1 VSKSD
6 LHRFPSEAEDASIGG
21 AKGIGVSS
29 EHTPLLSE
37 DCSGELEKFRLA
49 TCKATG
55 WLGPQIGPKA
65 FGFGLKKSPW
75 LKPP

>member
-1 VSKSD
+1 M
-6 LHRFPSEAEDASIGG
+6 LEFGG

-55 WLGPQIGPKA
+55 WLGPQIGPTA

-75 LKPP
+75 LKPH